1 MFQIR
6 AFRGIYTCWW
16 FLAPPQYDEQS
27 FVCGS
32 QSIMTWLLLW
42 TVDNLLLRK
51 NTLWKL
57 FYFFYFQCSEQ
68 HNQNHVHLHWVE
80 AKPQRRLQLKTW
92 TNPTKPRVDTTRAES
107 KKKEKWVHR
116 PFEAH
121 NPTTEQIFQHL
132 YEENLEVP
140 GIKALLSTGVAEAL
154 LVATGLAGVGA
165 RALWLL
171 LDGDWRAVKCHRYR
185 RQQTEKRVGKHTHTE
200 SRICIFFS
208 HLALPRYY
216 SC

>member
-1 MFQIR
+1 MTSAVDSGQLTTEEKYALKTFCFFLIFNALSNTTKIPFTFTGWKQNLKDGYSSKPGQI
-6 AFRGIYTCWW
+6 
-16 FLAPPQYDEQS
+16 Q
-27 FVCGS
+27 
-32 QSIMTWLLLW
+32 
-42 TVDNLLLRK
+42 
-51 NTLWKL
+51 
-57 FYFFYFQCSEQ
+57 
-68 HNQNHVHLHWVE
+68 QNHEWI
-80 AKPQRRLQLKTW
+80 
-92 TNPTKPRVDTTRAES
+92 PRELS
-107 KKKEKWVHR
+107 QKKKKKWVHR

-185 RQQTEKRVGKHTHTE
+185 RQQTEKRVGKHTHTH
-200 SRICIFFS
+200 RAGFV
-208 HLALPRYY
+208 Y
-216 SC
+216 SFLT